1 MNHSV
6 DPDLTAAVLARLAA
20 VTERIER
27 AGGDPD
33 RVKVLA
39 VTKGFGLEAVLA
51 ARAAG
56 LEAVGENYAQE
67 LESKR
72 AAFDAT
78 EAPASLR
85 WHFLGALQTNKIA
98 ALSPLVDCWQSVS
111 REVEGERI
119 ARGRA
124 GATVLIQVAF
134 SSDVRRPGCA
144 PEGVPALAQTLRG
157 LGLDV
162 AGLMAVAPRPLDEAR
177 AAFGVVRR
185 LADDLSLPVRSIGM
199 TEDLELAV
207 AHGSTMVR
215 VGRALFGERPP
226 GAPDLGQAP
235 GRRVNDS

>member
-1 MNHSV
+1 MV
-6 DPDLTAAVLARLAA
+6 ATRLAA

-39 VTKGFGLEAVLA
+39 VTKGFGLGAVLA

-56 LEAVGENYAQE
+56 LDAVGENYAHE

-72 AAFDAT
+72 TAFDAT
-78 EAPASLR
+78 ETGSPLR

-119 ARGRA
+119 AHRAA

-134 SSDVRRPGCA
+134 SDEARRPGCA
-144 PEGVPALAQTLRG
+144 PEAVPALARTLRG

-162 AGLMAVAPRPLDEAR
+162 AGLMAVAPRPIDEAR

-185 LADDLSLPVRSIGM
+185 LADDLGLPVRSIGM
-199 TEDLELAV
+199 TEDLEVAV
-207 AHGSTMVR
+207 AEGSTMVR
-215 VGRALFGERPP
+215 VGRALFGDRPV
-226 GAPDLGQAP
+226 GSLELGREP
-235 GRRVNDS
+235 TGP